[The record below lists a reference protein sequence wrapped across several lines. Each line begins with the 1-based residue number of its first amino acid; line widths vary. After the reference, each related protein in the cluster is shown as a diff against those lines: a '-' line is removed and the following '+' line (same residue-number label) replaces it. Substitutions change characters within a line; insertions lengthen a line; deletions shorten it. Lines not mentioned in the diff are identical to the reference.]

1 MFIADMFRTMDLP
14 VDNGASS
21 VANAIDLNQLCSVAP
36 SSDAVFNNAECYRG
50 LLLYCT
56 VGAHAGESCDV
67 NILPRARAAAAAD

>member
-36 SSDAVFNNAECYRG
+36 SSDAVFNNADVTAAFSY
-50 LLLYCT
+50 T
-56 VGAHAGESCDV
+56 VLSAHAGESCDV